1 MRQHDQRSRQ
11 VEGGINQMKNRRI
24 IWWIIVISLAPF
36 ALMLLLHIGIAL
48 QQYFKFNINIPNIHA
63 AEWFMFA
70 GSYLGG
76 AMTLFGVIITLKY
89 ERKLH
94 QHQLM
99 IESIEKE
106 RERLFAIISKLDV
119 FAPSACYL
127 DFTSVTCIKDWNKRS
142 DLPDVRRRITEAR
155 RQLNQSNQELLL
167 GTDICN
173 KPADCAKNDQLRRL
187 SEVRAEFQEVYTYV
201 NRSLFDAL
209 QSLELHIVD
218 QYKNAVLDDMIY
230 TYRATIDLCKEHG
243 HPCQYREEDIENL
256 QNQKKDLAD
265 QREKLEERLN
275 DILSMN
281 QKEMVH
287 LINLVREYCTL
298 RIQNAERIHMSEK

>member
-1 MRQHDQRSRQ
+1 
-11 VEGGINQMKNRRI
+11 
-24 IWWIIVISLAPF
+24 
-36 ALMLLLHIGIAL
+36 
-48 QQYFKFNINIPNIHA
+48 
-63 AEWFMFA
+63 MFA

-76 AMTLFGVIITLKY
+76 AMTLFGVIITLRH

-127 DFTSVTCIKDWNKRS
+127 DFVSVTCIKDWNKRS

-201 NRSLFDAL
+201 NRSLFDTL

-218 QYKNAVLDDMIY
+218 QYKNAVLDEMIY
-230 TYRATIDLCKEHG
+230 TYRETIDLCKEHG

-281 QKEMVH
+281 QKEMVR